1 MDFSTIKGIGAKR
14 AEYLKAFFE
23 QRSSG
28 DPPRAPSPAAYAGP
42 GQTLAGVPVLKPLTP
57 AELRAAR
64 LALFG

>member
-23 QRSSG
+23 QRPSD
-28 DPPRAPSPAAYAGP
+28 DPPRAPPAAFAGP